1 MSEIIYWFCLLI
13 ILYVYAGYPLLVAL
27 LGLVLHKPVRTD
39 PAYTPTVSIII
50 AAYNEESVIREKL
63 ENCLA
68 LDYPDQNLELIV
80 VSDGSSDNTSERVR
94 QISGQFTNRRIRLME
109 LLRSGKMQALNE
121 GAKAATGDVLVLTDA
136 NAFAPENS
144 LRELTCAFNDPSVG
158 CVTAIKAPLKPG
170 QQPVAQGEAGYWR
183 YESVL
188 KQMESRLGSCT
199 GAEGAFF
206 AIRRKLYPYLQDP
219 AQADDMAISL
229 RVALAGFRLVQSPGA
244 LVYEVAP
251 EQAHTEFLR
260 KARVT
265 NHGLRALINLRERLW
280 LSGWFSVALIS
291 HKLLRYLL
299 PSLLI
304 LLLLSNIL
312 LVQQNAFYATTLIL
326 QLALLLLAGI
336 GQLLP
341 DSGRKTLPLIWMPYF
356 FIRSNMAMLHGLISV
371 LRGKRCTTW
380 EPRHGLSRS

>member
-1 MSEIIYWFCLLI
+1 MPEFVFWFSLLAII
-13 ILYVYAGYPLLVAL
+13 YVYAGYPLIVAL
-27 LGLVLHKPVRTD
+27 LGLLLHKPVKAD
-39 PAYTPTVSIII
+39 PAYAPGVSIII
-50 AAYNEESVIREKL
+50 AAYNEESVIGEKL

-68 LDYPDQNLELIV
+68 LDYPAQNLEIIV
-80 VSDGSSDNTSERVR
+80 VSDGSSDTTAERVR
-94 QISGQFTNRRIRLME
+94 QISGKYTGRNIRLIE
-109 LLRSGKMQALNE
+109 LPRSGKMQALNE
-121 GAKAATGDVLVLTDA
+121 AAKTATGDVLVLTDA

-144 LRELTCAFNDPSVG
+144 LRALTAAFNDPAVG
-158 CVTAIKAPLKPG
+158 CVTAIKSPLKPG

-199 GAEGAFF
+199 GAEGAFY
-206 AIRRKLYPYLQDP
+206 AIRRTLYPYLQDP

-229 RVALAGFRLVQSPGA
+229 RAVLAGFRLVQSPGA

-265 NHGLRALINLRERLW
+265 NHGLRALFNLREKLW

-299 PSLLI
+299 PSMFI

-312 LVQQNAFYATTLIL
+312 LVQHNAFYTTTLLL
-326 QLALLLLAGI
+326 QLAMGLLAGI
-336 GQLLP
+336 GQLMP
-341 DSGRKTLPLIWMPYF
+341 DSGRKTLPLIWMPYY
-356 FIRSNMAMLHGLISV
+356 FIRSNLAMLRGLVSV
-371 LRGKRCTTW
+371 LRGERCTTW